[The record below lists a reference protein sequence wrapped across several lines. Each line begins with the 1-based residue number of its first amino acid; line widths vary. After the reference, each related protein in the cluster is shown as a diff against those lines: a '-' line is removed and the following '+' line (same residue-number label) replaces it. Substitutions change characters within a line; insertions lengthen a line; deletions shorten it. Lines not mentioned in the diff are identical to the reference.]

1 MSRTFEEQQLDNIR
15 KDLDQMAKDV
25 SKVVVSLSNINVGLQ
40 RLADAKCPVGDSDA
54 GCDNEKPEDVEN
66 TYKRLV
72 SNHTKNS
79 VKPERDKVAITIAVK
94 HLYEDDDYDSLQIAH
109 LLGISLGEVRDIL
122 TSKN

>member
-15 KDLDQMAKDV
+15 KDLDQMAKDM

-40 RLADAKCPVGDSDA
+40 RLADAKFPVGDSDA

-79 VKPERDKVAITIAVK
+79 VKPERDKVAITIAAK
-94 HLYEDDDYDSLQIAH
+94 ALARDGFDSLKISQ
-109 LLGISLGEVRDIL
+109 LLGISLGEARDIL